1 MKKGKPVSG
10 RTTDQAG
17 AARAAVREVNL
28 PKPDGQ
34 DAAETSA
41 NAVVTGLGIG
51 ASIASAWSNP
61 SFPQGNLDQ
70 MYLSLANSIKL
81 VANDDLGHAEA
92 MLVSQAVALNALFG
106 ELVRRAGMNIGE
118 HLDATERYMRL
129 ALKAQSQSRAT
140 LETLA
145 TIKNPPVVFA
155 KQANVNN
162 GGQQQI
168 NNGVAAADAGR
179 SGESK
184 PTAVTHARG
193 EILDFGQSKVL
204 TRMSVNAS
212 EPPNTAD
219 SLATHAVNGRDSQPL
234 GN

>member
-1 MKKGKPVSG
+1 MTDGSVKRLKTQAPEGVDPDRMAADMVVSG
-10 RTTDQAG
+10 VGMGAVLASSWSQA
-17 AARAAVREVNL
+17 
-28 PKPDGQ
+28 
-34 DAAETSA
+34 
-41 NAVVTGLGIG
+41 
-51 ASIASAWSNP
+51 
-61 SFPQGNLDQ
+61 FPQASFEQTLQALNDSIQ
-70 MYLSLANSIKL
+70 RTRAN
-81 VANDDLGHAEA
+81 DLGHAEA
-92 MLVSQAVALNALFG
+92 MLVSQAVALNAIFG
-106 ELVRRAGMNIGE
+106 ELAQRSSQSLSTGRLEVA
-118 HLDATERYMRL
+118 ERCMRL
-129 ALKAQSQSRAT
+129 ALKAQTQSRAT